1 MSVGLSDAGF
11 SLHGACVH
19 SLRFSFAAPLDY
31 PYAPAGI
38 TDDNPAPALFRRMQ
52 AASPPPAR
60 KGTPWQ
66 TGMTLDGRPFDPDG
80 PLDRLADV
88 EHPEAADN
96 LDTPDPDSIVLDWT
110 FDIPRE
116 RHTVVMPGDDDG
128 KFLLAVPY
136 WNPAKESGTTITKTV
151 DYYATHRVD
160 WAKKPTDDWVAVSFD
175 NFWPKERDSADLL
188 IPLGDCDDLCPT
200 GA

>member
-1 MSVGLSDAGF
+1 MTVAGSDAGF

-31 PYAPAGI
+31 PYSPAEMAP
-38 TDDNPAPALFRRMQ
+38 DSPALFRRLQ

-60 KGTPWQ
+60 KGNPWQ
-66 TGMTLDGRPFDPDG
+66 TGMTLDGEPFDPAASR
-80 PLDRLADV
+80 DRLADV
-88 EHPEAADN
+88 KHPEGADN
-96 LDTPDPDSIVLDWT
+96 LDTPDPDTVILDWM

-116 RHTVVMPGDDDG
+116 RHTVTMPGDDDG
-128 KFLLAVPY
+128 KFLLSIPY
-136 WNPAKESGTTITKTV
+136 WNPAEETGHDVTQTV
-151 DYYATHRVD
+151 EYHATHRIE
-160 WAKKPTDDWVAVSFD
+160 WGKAPTDDWIAVSFD